1 MFDRKENANS
11 LQLLALYSEM
21 LGFERNRCDG
31 SEICHAL
38 VNYSRSTYRI
48 LVWKPLRKQP
58 LA

>member
-48 LVWKPLRKQP
+48 LEKG
-58 LA
+58 AMSE